1 LEPLK
6 REKEAQV
13 NQSTPRI
20 ISLREVLSRT
30 SMSRSAVY
38 ALQKQGEFPK
48 SVSITERRVGFVESE
63 IDDWLK
69 AKIESSRKAA

>member
-13 NQSTPRI
+13 NQSTTRI

>member
-1 LEPLK
+1 M
-6 REKEAQV
+6 
-13 NQSTPRI
+13 NQPTTRI

>member
-1 LEPLK
+1 M
-6 REKEAQV
+6 
-13 NQSTPRI
+13 NQPTTRI

-30 SMSRSAVY
+30 SMSRSAIY
-38 ALQKQGEFPK
+38 ALQKQGGFPK

>member
-1 LEPLK
+1 
-6 REKEAQV
+6 V
-13 NQSTPRI
+13 NQSTTRI

-38 ALQKQGEFPK
+38 ALQKQVEFPK